1 MRPRVEEAARLGITP
16 QDLAEIFGFTLG
28 GRPLRRFQT
37 EDREAEVL
45 LTMSQKDVSRVED
58 LENFTLMSDGG
69 VPILLGDLADFEI
82 VERSRAIRRV
92 DRKAVATLRAA
103 YEGEEWDDA
112 RAAIEEELDAMALPA
127 GYSWSFGDRITRQ
140 DTDLQTMA
148 VNYLLAL
155 LLIYIVMAAQFE
167 SLIHPLAILIS
178 IPYALWGASW
188 TLLFTDS
195 PFNLMAQIGMLIL
208 MGIVVKN
215 GIVLIDHVNKLR
227 REGMDRS
234 EALLV
239 GGRDRLRPILMTAG
253 ATMLAL
259 FPMAVGRTGLDGLYY
274 FPLARAVIGGLAAST
289 VLTLVILP
297 FFYTLLDDLAARARR
312 VWQLSGENTV
322 RAAPATEPVT
332 VL

>member
-1 MRPRVEEAARLGITP
+1 
-16 QDLAEIFGFTLG
+16 
-28 GRPLRRFQT
+28 
-37 EDREAEVL
+37 
-45 LTMSQKDVSRVED
+45 MSQKDVSRVED

-82 VERSRAIRRV
+82 VERSRAIQRV

-103 YEGEEWDDA
+103 YEGEAWDDA
-112 RAAIEEELDAMALPA
+112 RTAIEEELDAMALPA
-127 GYSWSFGDRITRQ
+127 GYSWSFGDRISRQ
-140 DTDLQTMA
+140 DTDLQNMA

-227 REGMDRS
+227 RKGMDRS

-259 FPMAVGRTGLDGLYY
+259 LPMA
-274 FPLARAVIGGLAAST
+274 IGA
-289 VLTLVILP
+289 
-297 FFYTLLDDLAARARR
+297 DRARR
-312 VWQLSGENTV
+312 PLLLPAGPHGDRRTRRLHRSHPGHPALLLHAARRSGGAGAPGLAPERSDGHRSRYRTRPRLLTPETPAGSAPV
-322 RAAPATEPVT
+322 QGTPPFRERRCSHRHRPPTADETAYRRSAA
-332 VL
+332 